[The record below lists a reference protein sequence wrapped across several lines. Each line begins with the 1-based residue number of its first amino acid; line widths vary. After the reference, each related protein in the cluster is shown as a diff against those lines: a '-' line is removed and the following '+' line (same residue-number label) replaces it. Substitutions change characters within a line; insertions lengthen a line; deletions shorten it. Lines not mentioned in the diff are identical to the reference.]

1 MRQNLSGMNPPDTTM
16 KDSMAGC
23 FLMALSVL
31 FGAPLAFV
39 GATAAGLPI
48 REQEF
53 GLEPLLYP
61 VIGAVVAPVAFLI
74 LLAVLSCRKSGSASS
89 GGVFAGALALAF
101 LSGFVGFRISKYNER
116 ANIGQHK
123 EQAAESGRKQDE
135 FHALLRKDPGLAIR
149 ERWYL
154 AEDERQEAYR
164 YSLWLKDVPYSPE
177 NLASLYAVTDDGM
190 FPDSLMAHILAHPA
204 FSPEVLR
211 KEYRRAILELLDTGE
226 CWRLRAIIE
235 SPKFEQ
241 AWLEELDETGLLD
254 REEIRCAGS
263 VREAIAKRFP
273 DR

>member
-1 MRQNLSGMNPPDTTM
+1 M

-23 FLMALSVL
+23 FLVALSVL

-39 GATAAGLPI
+39 GAIAAGLPI

-61 VIGAVVAPVAFLI
+61 VIGAVVGSVAFLI
-74 LLAVLSCRKSGSASS
+74 LLAVLSCRKNGSGSPGAA
-89 GGVFAGALALAF
+89 FAGALALTF
-101 LSGFVGFRISKYNER
+101 LSGFAGFRISKYNER
-116 ANIGQHK
+116 ANIEQH
-123 EQAAESGRKQDE
+123 QQQVIESGLKRDE

-154 AEDERQEAYR
+154 AKDQRQEAYR

-177 NLASLYAVTDDGM
+177 DLASLYAVTNDGM
-190 FPDSLMAHILAHPA
+190 FPESLMAHILAQPA
-204 FSPEVLR
+204 FSPEVLK
-211 KEYRRAILELLDTGE
+211 KEYRRAILEMLETGE
-226 CWRLRAIIE
+226 CWRLRTIIE

-241 AWLEELDETGLLD
+241 AWLEELDQTGLLD
-254 REEIRCAGS
+254 RKEIRCAGS

-273 DR
+273 NR